1 MFYSISCPVCFLY
14 STHNNVNEGKFPFL
28 PEYKFMSR
36 DFCPFDALYLAKM
49 SDKMNSSSHPNIFIN
64 WINEWNARGQWN

>member
-1 MFYSISCPVCFLY
+1 MKGNSLSF
-14 STHNNVNEGKFPFL
+14 

-49 SDKMNSSSHPNIFIN
+49 SDKMKSSSPSNIFIN
-64 WINEWNARGQWN
+64 

>member
-1 MFYSISCPVCFLY
+1 MKGNSLSF
-14 STHNNVNEGKFPFL
+14 

-49 SDKMNSSSHPNIFIN
+49 SDKMKSISPSNIFIN
-64 WINEWNARGQWN
+64 